1 MVTQKQAEI
10 TRVMSLDKAEG
21 INIGATMIDT
31 QARTIIEQ
39 KLKELHVWSQHGPTY
54 LAETM
59 MERSDF
65 EYYKC
70 NFGEDYRL
78 MDFKM
83 EIPGRMNQWITLQ

>member
-1 MVTQKQAEI
+1 MSQKQAEI

-21 INIGATMIDT
+21 INVGATLIDAE
-31 QARTIIEQ
+31 ARKIIEQ
-39 KLKELHVWSQHGPTY
+39 KLKEMHVYSQQGPTR

-83 EIPGRMNQWITLQ
+83 EIPGRMNQWVTLK